1 MTQFN
6 VSTKTLFLTYSQL
19 DEDAQHRFFD
29 RATAHYDFIVD
40 TFRNPS
46 VYLLAR
52 ELHQDGG
59 IHAHCYV
66 AWESAI
72 RIRSERK
79 CDFGGAHPNIQSV
92 RSGHRRTYDYVGKDS
107 DVIYR
112 LGDPPRELGAPPTPD
127 NNIWADVIA
136 SATEDEF
143 RQKIRTLAPRYY
155 VLYQSQI
162 DKYAERHFPPPKR
175 VYGGPSFDDHS
186 SGRCGEWLLGA
197 ALGDG
202 STGHRRRSL
211 ILWGPTKTG
220 KTVWAR
226 SLGRLVSNSP
236 HQSSPRSSPPKALP
250 YGTNRP

>member
-6 VSTKTLFLTYSQL
+6 ISTKTLFLTYSQL
-19 DEDAQHRFFD
+19 NEDAQHRFFD
-29 RATAHYDFIVD
+29 RATAHFDFIVA
-40 TFRNPS
+40 TFRHPS

-59 IHAHCYV
+59 IHAHCYI
-66 AWESAI
+66 AWTDPV
-72 RIRSERK
+72 RLRSQRK

-92 RSGHRRTYDYVGKDS
+92 RSGHRRTYDYTGKDR
-107 DVIYR
+107 DVIHSM
-112 LGDPPRELGAPPTPD
+112 GEPPRATGTPKGPD
-127 NNIWADVIA
+127 NDIWAGIVA

-143 RQKIRTLAPRYY
+143 RTKIRTLAPRYY

-162 DKYAERHFPPPKR
+162 DKYAERHFPPPRR
-175 VYGGPSFDDHS
+175 VYGGPCFDDHS
-186 SGRCGEWLLGA
+186 EQRCGPWLSDA

-226 SLGRLVSNSP
+226 SLGR
-236 HQSSPRSSPPKALP
+236 
-250 YGTNRP
+250 